1 MRGILLMLLSMCSFS
16 SHANTT
22 LMILGDSLSAGY
34 MMAVEQSWPAL
45 LQQQW
50 QEENYPVTVINS
62 SISGSTTQDGLARL
76 PALLAHHKPD
86 WVLIELGAN
95 DGIRGFPPT
104 VPYQT
109 LKKTIQLIQQQGSK
123 PLLMQIRIP
132 RNYGAAYI
140 AKLEALY
147 PQLSAETNTPLLPFF
162 LESIV
167 TKPELMLNDGIHP
180 TAEAQPLI
188 QAMMEPLLREHIRST
203 KNTR

>member
-1 MRGILLMLLSMCSFS
+1 MRGILLMLLSMCSLS
-16 SHANTT
+16 IHANT
-22 LMILGDSLSAGY
+22 LLILGDSLSAGY
-34 MMAVEQSWPAL
+34 MMAAEQSWPVL

-50 QEENYPVTVINS
+50 KEEKFPVTIINS

-76 PALLAHHKPD
+76 PALLSHHKPD

-95 DGIRGFPPT
+95 DGIRGFPPA

-109 LKKTIQLIQQQGSK
+109 LKKTIQLIQQQGGK

-140 AKLEALY
+140 SKLEAIY
-147 PQLSAETNTPLLPFF
+147 PQLAAETKTPLLPFF
-162 LESIV
+162 LESII

-180 TAEAQPLI
+180 TAKAQPLI
-188 QAMMEPLLREHIRST
+188 RDMLEPLLRQQINLA
-203 KNTR
+203 KKPL

>member
-1 MRGILLMLLSMCSFS
+1 MLLSMCSLS
-16 SHANTT
+16 IHANT
-22 LMILGDSLSAGY
+22 LLILGDSLSAGY
-34 MMAVEQSWPAL
+34 MMAAEQSWPVL

-50 QEENYPVTVINS
+50 KEEKFPVTIINS

-76 PALLAHHKPD
+76 PTLLSHHKPD

-95 DGIRGFPPT
+95 DGIRGFPPA

-109 LKKTIQLIQQQGSK
+109 LKKTIQLIQQQGGK

-140 AKLEALY
+140 TKLEAIY
-147 PQLSAETNTPLLPFF
+147 PQLAEETKTPLLPFF
-162 LESIV
+162 LESII

-180 TAEAQPLI
+180 TAKAQG
-188 QAMMEPLLREHIRST
+188 
-203 KNTR
+203 N

>member
-1 MRGILLMLLSMCSFS
+1 MLLSMCSLS
-16 SHANTT
+16 IHANT
-22 LMILGDSLSAGY
+22 LLILGDSLSAGY
-34 MMAVEQSWPAL
+34 MMAAEQSWPVL

-50 QEENYPVTVINS
+50 KEEKFPVTIINS

-76 PALLAHHKPD
+76 PALLSHHKPD

-109 LKKTIQLIQQQGSK
+109 LKKTIQLIQQQGGK

-140 AKLEALY
+140 SKLEAIY
-147 PQLSAETNTPLLPFF
+147 PQLAEETKTPLLPFF
-162 LESIV
+162 LESII

-180 TAEAQPLI
+180 SAKAQPLI
-188 QAMMEPLLREHIRST
+188 RDMLEPLLRQKINLA
-203 KNTR
+203 KKPL

>member
-1 MRGILLMLLSMCSFS
+1 MLLSMCSLS
-16 SHANTT
+16 IHANT
-22 LMILGDSLSAGY
+22 LLILGDSLSAGY
-34 MMAVEQSWPAL
+34 MMAAEQSWPVL

-50 QEENYPVTVINS
+50 KEEKFPVTIINS

-76 PALLAHHKPD
+76 PALLSHHKPD

-95 DGIRGFPPT
+95 DGIRGFPPA

-109 LKKTIQLIQQQGSK
+109 LKKTIQLIQQQGGK

-140 AKLEALY
+140 SKLEAIY
-147 PQLSAETNTPLLPFF
+147 PQLAAETKTPLLPFF
-162 LESIV
+162 LESII

-180 TAEAQPLI
+180 TAKAQPLI
-188 QAMMEPLLREHIRST
+188 RDMLEPLLRQQINLA
-203 KNTR
+203 K

>member
-1 MRGILLMLLSMCSFS
+1 MLLSMCSLS
-16 SHANTT
+16 IHANT
-22 LMILGDSLSAGY
+22 LLILGDSLSAGY
-34 MMAVEQSWPAL
+34 MMAAEQSWPVL

-50 QEENYPVTVINS
+50 KEEKFPVTIINS

-76 PALLAHHKPD
+76 PALLSHHKPD

-95 DGIRGFPPT
+95 DGIRGFPPA

-109 LKKTIQLIQQQGSK
+109 LKKTIQLIQQQGGK

-140 AKLEALY
+140 SKLEAIY
-147 PQLSAETNTPLLPFF
+147 PQLAAETKTPLLPFF
-162 LESIV
+162 LESII

-180 TAEAQPLI
+180 TAKAQPLI
-188 QAMMEPLLREHIRST
+188 RDMLEPLLRQQITWPKSHFRREL
-203 KNTR
+203 NT

>member
-1 MRGILLMLLSMCSFS
+1 MLLSMCSLS
-16 SHANTT
+16 IHANT
-22 LMILGDSLSAGY
+22 LLILGDSLSAGY
-34 MMAVEQSWPAL
+34 MMAAEQSWPVL

-50 QEENYPVTVINS
+50 KEEKFPVTIINS

-76 PALLAHHKPD
+76 PALLSHHKPD

-95 DGIRGFPPT
+95 DGIRGFPPA

-140 AKLEALY
+140 SKLEAIY
-147 PQLSAETNTPLLPFF
+147 PQLAAETKTPLLPFF
-162 LESIV
+162 LESII

-180 TAEAQPLI
+180 TAKAQPLI
-188 QAMMEPLLREHIRST
+188 RDMLEPLLRQQINLA
-203 KNTR
+203 KKPL

>member
-1 MRGILLMLLSMCSFS
+1 MLLSMCSLS
-16 SHANTT
+16 IHANT
-22 LMILGDSLSAGY
+22 LLILGDSLSAGY
-34 MMAVEQSWPAL
+34 MMAAEQSWPVL

-50 QEENYPVTVINS
+50 KEEKFPVTIINS
-62 SISGSTTQDGLARL
+62 SISGSTTQDGLSRL
-76 PALLAHHKPD
+76 PALLSHHKPD

-109 LKKTIQLIQQQGSK
+109 LKKTIQLIQQQGGK

-140 AKLEALY
+140 SKLEAIY
-147 PQLSAETNTPLLPFF
+147 PQLAAETKTPLLPFF
-162 LESIV
+162 LESII

-180 TAEAQPLI
+180 TAKAQPLI
-188 QAMMEPLLREHIRST
+188 RDMLEPLLRQQINLA
-203 KNTR
+203 KKPL

>member
-1 MRGILLMLLSMCSFS
+1 MLLSMCSLS
-16 SHANTT
+16 IHANT
-22 LMILGDSLSAGY
+22 LLILGDSLSAGY
-34 MMAVEQSWPAL
+34 MMAAEQSWPVL

-50 QEENYPVTVINS
+50 KEEKFPVTIINS

-76 PALLAHHKPD
+76 PTLLSHHKPD

-95 DGIRGFPPT
+95 DGIRGFPPA

-109 LKKTIQLIQQQGSK
+109 LKKTIQLIQQQGGK

-140 AKLEALY
+140 SKLEAIY
-147 PQLSAETNTPLLPFF
+147 PQLAAETKTPLLPFF
-162 LESIV
+162 LESII

-180 TAEAQPLI
+180 TAKAQPLI
-188 QAMMEPLLREHIRST
+188 RDMLEPLLRQQINLA
-203 KNTR
+203 K

>member
-1 MRGILLMLLSMCSFS
+1 MRGILLMLLSMCSLS
-16 SHANTT
+16 IHANT
-22 LMILGDSLSAGY
+22 LLILGDSLSAGY
-34 MMAVEQSWPAL
+34 MMAAEQSWPVL

-50 QEENYPVTVINS
+50 KEEKFPVTIINS

-76 PALLAHHKPD
+76 PALLSHHKPD

-95 DGIRGFPPT
+95 DGIRGFPPA

-140 AKLEALY
+140 SKLEAIY
-147 PQLSAETNTPLLPFF
+147 PQLAAETKTPLLPFF
-162 LESIV
+162 LESII

-180 TAEAQPLI
+180 TAKAQPLI
-188 QAMMEPLLREHIRST
+188 RDMLEPLLRQQINLA
-203 KNTR
+203 KKPL

>member
-1 MRGILLMLLSMCSFS
+1 MLLMLLSMCSLS
-16 SHANTT
+16 IHANT
-22 LMILGDSLSAGY
+22 LLILGDSLSAGY
-34 MMAVEQSWPAL
+34 MMAAEQSWPVL

-50 QEENYPVTVINS
+50 KEEKFPVTIINS

-76 PALLAHHKPD
+76 PALLSHHKPD

-95 DGIRGFPPT
+95 DGIRGFPPA

-140 AKLEALY
+140 SKLEAIY
-147 PQLSAETNTPLLPFF
+147 PQLAAETKTPLLPFF
-162 LESIV
+162 LESII

-180 TAEAQPLI
+180 TAKAQPLI
-188 QAMMEPLLREHIRST
+188 RDMLEPLLRQQINLA
-203 KNTR
+203 KKPL

>member
-1 MRGILLMLLSMCSFS
+1 MLLSMCSLS
-16 SHANTT
+16 IHANT
-22 LMILGDSLSAGY
+22 LLILGDSLSAGY
-34 MMAVEQSWPAL
+34 MMAAEQSWPVL

-50 QEENYPVTVINS
+50 KEEKFPVTIINS

-76 PALLAHHKPD
+76 PALLSHHKPD

-95 DGIRGFPPT
+95 DGIRGFPPA

-109 LKKTIQLIQQQGSK
+109 LKKTIQLIQQQGGK

-140 AKLEALY
+140 AKLEAIY
-147 PQLSAETNTPLLPFF
+147 PQLAEETKTPLLPFF
-162 LESIV
+162 LESII

-180 TAEAQPLI
+180 TAKAQPLI
-188 QAMMEPLLREHIRST
+188 RDMLEPLLRQQISLT
-203 KNTR
+203 KKPL

>member
-1 MRGILLMLLSMCSFS
+1 MLLSMCSLS
-16 SHANTT
+16 IHANT
-22 LMILGDSLSAGY
+22 LLILGDSLSAGY
-34 MMAVEQSWPAL
+34 MMAAEQSWPVL

-50 QEENYPVTVINS
+50 KEEKFPVTIINS

-76 PALLAHHKPD
+76 PALLSNHKPD

-95 DGIRGFPPT
+95 DGIRGFPPA

-109 LKKTIQLIQQQGSK
+109 LKKTIQLIQQQGGK

-140 AKLEALY
+140 SKLEAIY
-147 PQLSAETNTPLLPFF
+147 PQLAAETKTPLLPFF
-162 LESIV
+162 LESII

-180 TAEAQPLI
+180 TAKAQPLI
-188 QAMMEPLLREHIRST
+188 RDMLEPLLRQQINLA
-203 KNTR
+203 KKPL

>member
-1 MRGILLMLLSMCSFS
+1 MLLSMCSLS
-16 SHANTT
+16 IHANT
-22 LMILGDSLSAGY
+22 LLILGDSLSAGY
-34 MMAVEQSWPAL
+34 MMAAEQSWPVL

-50 QEENYPVTVINS
+50 KEEKFPVTIINS

-76 PALLAHHKPD
+76 PTLLSHHKPD

-95 DGIRGFPPT
+95 DGIRGFPPA

-109 LKKTIQLIQQQGSK
+109 LKKTIQLIQQQGGK

-140 AKLEALY
+140 SKLEAIY
-147 PQLSAETNTPLLPFF
+147 PQLAAETKTPLLPFF
-162 LESIV
+162 LESII

-180 TAEAQPLI
+180 TAKAQPLI
-188 QAMMEPLLREHIRST
+188 RDMLEPLLRQQINLA
-203 KNTR
+203 KKPL

>member
-1 MRGILLMLLSMCSFS
+1 MRGILLMLLSMCSLS
-16 SHANTT
+16 IHAST
-22 LMILGDSLSAGY
+22 LLILGDSLSAGY
-34 MMAVEQSWPAL
+34 MMAAEQSWPVL

-50 QEENYPVTVINS
+50 KEEKFPVTIINS

-76 PALLAHHKPD
+76 PALLSHHKPD

-95 DGIRGFPPT
+95 DGIRGFPPA

-109 LKKTIQLIQQQGSK
+109 LKKTIQLIQQQGGK

-140 AKLEALY
+140 SKLEAIY
-147 PQLSAETNTPLLPFF
+147 PQLAAETKTPLLPFF
-162 LESIV
+162 LESII

-180 TAEAQPLI
+180 TAKAQPLI
-188 QAMMEPLLREHIRST
+188 RDMLEPLLRQQINLA
-203 KNTR
+203 KKPL

>member
-1 MRGILLMLLSMCSFS
+1 MRGTLLMLLSMCSLS
-16 SHANTT
+16 IHANT
-22 LMILGDSLSAGY
+22 LLILGDSLSAGY
-34 MMAVEQSWPAL
+34 MMAAEQSWPVL

-50 QEENYPVTVINS
+50 KEEKFPVTIINS

-76 PALLAHHKPD
+76 PALLSHHKPD

-95 DGIRGFPPT
+95 DGIRGFPPA

-109 LKKTIQLIQQQGSK
+109 LKKTIQLIQQQGGK

-140 AKLEALY
+140 AKLEAIY
-147 PQLSAETNTPLLPFF
+147 PQLAAETKTPLLPFF
-162 LESIV
+162 LESII

-180 TAEAQPLI
+180 TAKAQPLI
-188 QAMMEPLLREHIRST
+188 RDMLEPLLRQQINLA
-203 KNTR
+203 KKPL

>member
-22 LMILGDSLSAGY
+22 LLILGDSLSAGY

-147 PQLSAETNTPLLPFF
+147 PQLSADRNQTRIN
-162 LESIV
+162 
-167 TKPELMLNDGIHP
+167 
-180 TAEAQPLI
+180 AE
-188 QAMMEPLLREHIRST
+188 
-203 KNTR
+203 

>member
-1 MRGILLMLLSMCSFS
+1 MLLSMWSLS
-16 SHANTT
+16 IHANT
-22 LMILGDSLSAGY
+22 LLILGDSLSAGY
-34 MMAVEQSWPAL
+34 MMAAEQSWPVL

-50 QEENYPVTVINS
+50 KEEKFPVTIINS

-76 PALLAHHKPD
+76 PALLSHHKPD

-95 DGIRGFPPT
+95 DGIRGFPPA

-109 LKKTIQLIQQQGSK
+109 LKKTIQLIQQQGGK

-140 AKLEALY
+140 SKLEAIY
-147 PQLSAETNTPLLPFF
+147 PQLAAETKTPLLPFF
-162 LESIV
+162 LESII

-180 TAEAQPLI
+180 TAKAQPLI
-188 QAMMEPLLREHIRST
+188 RDMLEPLLRQQINLA
-203 KNTR
+203 KKPL

>member
-1 MRGILLMLLSMCSFS
+1 MLLSMCSLS
-16 SHANTT
+16 IHANT
-22 LMILGDSLSAGY
+22 LLILGDSLSAGY
-34 MMAVEQSWPAL
+34 MMAAEQSWPVL

-50 QEENYPVTVINS
+50 KEEKFPVTIINS

-76 PALLAHHKPD
+76 PALLSHHKPD

-95 DGIRGFPPT
+95 DGIRGFPPA

-109 LKKTIQLIQQQGSK
+109 LKKTIQLIQQQGGK

-140 AKLEALY
+140 SKLEAIY
-147 PQLSAETNTPLLPFF
+147 PQLAAETKTPLLPFF
-162 LESIV
+162 LESII

-180 TAEAQPLI
+180 TAKAQPLI
-188 QAMMEPLLREHIRST
+188 RDMLEPLLRQQINLA
-203 KNTR
+203 KKPL

>member
-1 MRGILLMLLSMCSFS
+1 MLLSMCSLS
-16 SHANTT
+16 IHANT
-22 LMILGDSLSAGY
+22 LLILGDSLSAGY
-34 MMAVEQSWPAL
+34 MMAAEQSWPVL

-50 QEENYPVTVINS
+50 KEEKFPVTIINS

-76 PALLAHHKPD
+76 PALLSHHKPD

-95 DGIRGFPPT
+95 DGIRGFPPA

-109 LKKTIQLIQQQGSK
+109 LKKTIQLIQQQGGK

-140 AKLEALY
+140 SKLEAIY
-147 PQLSAETNTPLLPFF
+147 PQLAAETKTPLLPFF
-162 LESIV
+162 LESII

-180 TAEAQPLI
+180 TAKAQPLI
-188 QAMMEPLLREHIRST
+188 RDMLEPLLRQQINLAQ
-203 KNTR
+203 KPL

>member
-1 MRGILLMLLSMCSFS
+1 MLLSMCSLS
-16 SHANTT
+16 SHAST
-22 LMILGDSLSAGY
+22 LLILGDSLSAGY
-34 MMAVEQSWPAL
+34 MMAAEQSWPVL

-50 QEENYPVTVINS
+50 KEEKFPVTIINS

-76 PALLAHHKPD
+76 PALLSNHKPD

-95 DGIRGFPPT
+95 DGIRGFPPA

-109 LKKTIQLIQQQGSK
+109 LKKTIQLIQQQGGK

-140 AKLEALY
+140 SKLEAIY
-147 PQLSAETNTPLLPFF
+147 PQLAAETKTPLLPFF
-162 LESIV
+162 LESII

-180 TAEAQPLI
+180 TAKAQPLI
-188 QAMMEPLLREHIRST
+188 RDMLEPLLRQQINLA
-203 KNTR
+203 KKPL